1 MLTGPE
7 AIAAA
12 GARPLPIY
20 LEGRLIPLQD
30 AVSKELGLS
39 LHQVVRAVVEARAEG
54 NVLLLN
60 GKTLE
65 LPAQLRFRPG
75 EEIWLRMLQT
85 GKGPALQV
93 THPSLQGAVQGA
105 VQNPQGQLPL
115 QPLPPALAGVSP
127 TVASLFVRPTDLG
140 PILQLL
146 VGGAVSP
153 SALGQLGP
161 LGAWLQSR
169 MSASRIS
176 PEGIRQALVQSGLF
190 TESRM
195 AQRAS
200 VQQDFKVI
208 LLELLRAMEEDPDDL
223 GVKHGVEQAL
233 REIQS
238 SQADTLVSASHRELL
253 LSFVIPFRDAPPVQI
268 RFFRPRRSQEEPDP
282 PFFLDL
288 HTESPDLGAL
298 WLSGSLHAR
307 QNLELTMW
315 AEREEVV
322 RKARA
327 QVDDLRGDL
336 EDAGLLLKKM
346 HVLHGRRPAAL
357 GHPPGDQ
364 RPHPGSVL
372 DLSA

>member
-39 LHQVVRAVVEARAEG
+39 LHQVVRGVVEVRAEG

-60 GKTLE
+60 GKTLD

-93 THPSLQGAVQGA
+93 THGPVAPA
-105 VQNPQGQLPL
+105 GQPATPVA

-127 TVASLFVRPTDLG
+127 SVASLFVRPTDLG

-146 VGGAVSP
+146 VGTSVS
-153 SALGQLGP
+153 STALGQLGP
-161 LGAWLQSR
+161 LGAWLQAR
-169 MSASRIS
+169 MSATRIT
-176 PEGIRQALVQSGLF
+176 PDGIRQAVVQSGLF

-195 AQRAS
+195 AQRLS
-200 VQQDFKVI
+200 VQSDFKI
-208 LLELLRAMEEDPDDL
+208 LLLEILRAMEEDPDDL

-268 RFFRPRRSQEEPDP
+268 RFFRQRRTEEEPDP
-282 PFFLDL
+282 PFCLDL

-298 WLSGSLHAR
+298 WLSGALYAR
-307 QNLELTMW
+307 QHLELTMW
-315 AEREEVV
+315 AEREEVAK
-322 RKARA
+322 KARA

-336 EDAGLLLKKM
+336 EDAGLMLKKM
-346 HVLHGRRPAAL
+346 NVLHGRRPASL